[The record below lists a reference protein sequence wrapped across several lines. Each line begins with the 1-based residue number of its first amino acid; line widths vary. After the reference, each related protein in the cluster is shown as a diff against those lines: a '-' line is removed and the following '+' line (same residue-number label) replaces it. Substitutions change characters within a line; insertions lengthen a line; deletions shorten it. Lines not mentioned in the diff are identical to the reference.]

1 MRPSSLASA
10 LTAIIAVAL
19 SATLAGILDTGA
31 QESAYARA
39 MLASLAVVLGIL
51 AVPVCL
57 TASLPARFLLA
68 GTAGFTALGAL
79 LHLTVGLPGATAADP
94 SACGLVLL
102 GGGAAIPVLLVLD
115 TSWSRRDPGRPRIY
129 AR

>member
-1 MRPSSLASA
+1 MRPRSLAA
-10 LTAIIAVAL
+10 LLTAVIAVAL

-31 QESAYARA
+31 EETAYARA
-39 MLASLAVVLGIL
+39 MLASLAVALGIL
-51 AVPVCL
+51 AVPVCV
-57 TASLPARFLLA
+57 TGSLPARFLLA
-68 GTAGFTALGAL
+68 GTAGVIAVGAL
-79 LHLTVGLPGATAADP
+79 LHLTVGLPGSPAADP

-115 TSWSRRDPGRPRIY
+115 TSWSRRDPGLPRTY